1 MEAHSANILRKSG
14 RGASR
19 EGGICSGRCGA
30 GGRMGAGAACADGLP
45 MVGRSEFSGNGLRWS
60 VGRRPRKRM
69 CGISGGAAVG
79 WRTEGSGRCVVGAG
93 RVLKCR
99 ASGVVPRTGGAG
111 SSGSRAGV
119 GPVRAGADRWARR
132 GPAWTLCSGEAGMEP
147 LPFPNGAGRI
157 PRTEPLF
164 RRGASLPAGPASGR
178 CGPLGATRVGV
189 DPLFRRG
196 RSHLRTGRC
205 RFRTGRSHPPDA
217 RPPIFARSALRKGP
231 DAPFSDSFCPFLQR
245 PAAPEPTPFANP
257 RFRRSGK
264 AKKLFFYFYFII
276 KDVSLCSQN
285 NT

>member
-19 EGGICSGRCGA
+19 EGFSMFGPRGI
-30 GGRMGAGAACADGLP
+30 P
-45 MVGRSEFSGNGLRWS
+45 
-60 VGRRPRKRM
+60 
-69 CGISGGAAVG
+69 
-79 WRTEGSGRCVVGAG
+79 
-93 RVLKCR
+93 CR
-99 ASGVVPRTGGAG
+99 GVY
-111 SSGSRAGV
+111 
-119 GPVRAGADRWARR
+119 VR
-132 GPAWTLCSGEAGMEP
+132 
-147 LPFPNGAGRI
+147 AGRI

>member
-1 MEAHSANILRKSG
+1 
-14 RGASR
+14 
-19 EGGICSGRCGA
+19 
-30 GGRMGAGAACADGLP
+30 MGAGAACADGLP

-60 VGRRPRKRM
+60 VGRRSRKRM

-93 RVLKCR
+93 RVLECR

-132 GPAWTLCSGEAGMEP
+132 GPAWSLSSGGP
-147 LPFPNGAGRI
+147 GIGSV
-157 PRTEPLF
+157 RTVGSDEG
-164 RRGASLPAGPASGR
+164 RRGPSVPAGQAWS
-178 CGPLGATRVGV
+178 
-189 DPLFRRG
+189 RR
-196 RSHLRTGRC
+196 

-217 RPPIFARSALRKGP
+217 RPPIFARSALRRGP

>member
-1 MEAHSANILRKSG
+1 MFGPVRG
-14 RGASR
+14 RWKDG
-19 EGGICSGRCGA
+19 CRCGLRGWPPD
-30 GGRMGAGAACADGLP
+30 GGAQRVFRERAAVECRAPAAEAD
-45 MVGRSEFSGNGLRWS
+45 VRHLR
-60 VGRRPRKRM
+60 
-69 CGISGGAAVG
+69 GAAVG

-93 RVLKCR
+93 RVLECR

-196 RSHLRTGRC
+196 RHGVAAVSGRAGRIPRTQGLPSSRAAPSGRGPML
-205 RFRTGRSHPPDA
+205 RFRTLFVLFCSVPPRRNRRRLQIRGFAA
-217 RPPIFARSALRKGP
+217 REKRKSCFFIFTL
-231 DAPFSDSFCPFLQR
+231 
-245 PAAPEPTPFANP
+245 
-257 RFRRSGK
+257 
-264 AKKLFFYFYFII
+264 
-276 KDVSLCSQN
+276 
-285 NT
+285 

>member
-19 EGGICSGRCGA
+19 EGFSMFGPRGIPCGGYMFGPVASPCGA
-30 GGRMGAGAACADGLP
+30 PVPA
-45 MVGRSEFSGNGLRWS
+45 WS
-60 VGRRPRKRM
+60 LS
-69 CGISGGAAVG
+69 SGGPGIGSVRTVG
-79 WRTEGSGRCVVGAG
+79 SDEG
-93 RVLKCR
+93 
-99 ASGVVPRTGGAG
+99 
-111 SSGSRAGV
+111 
-119 GPVRAGADRWARR
+119 RR
-132 GPAWTLCSGEAGMEP
+132 GPSV
-147 LPFPNGAGRI
+147 
-157 PRTEPLF
+157 
-164 RRGASLPAGPASGR
+164 PAGQAWS
-178 CGPLGATRVGV
+178 
-189 DPLFRRG
+189 
-196 RSHLRTGRC
+196 RC

>member
-69 CGISGGAAVG
+69 CGISGG
-79 WRTEGSGRCVVGAG
+79 GR
-93 RVLKCR
+93 L
-99 ASGVVPRTGGAG
+99 S
-111 SSGSRAGV
+111 GV

-132 GPAWTLCSGEAGMEP
+132 GPAWTLCFGEAGMEP

-196 RSHLRTGRC
+196 RSHLRTGRR
-205 RFRTGRSHPPDA
+205 RFRTGRSHPPDV

>member
-1 MEAHSANILRKSG
+1 MLE
-14 RGASR
+14 
-19 EGGICSGRCGA
+19 
-30 GGRMGAGAACADGLP
+30 
-45 MVGRSEFSGNGLRWS
+45 
-60 VGRRPRKRM
+60 
-69 CGISGGAAVG
+69 
-79 WRTEGSGRCVVGAG
+79 
-93 RVLKCR
+93 CR

-196 RSHLRTGRC
+196 RHGAAAVSGRAGRIPRTQGLPSSRAAPSGRGPML
-205 RFRTGRSHPPDA
+205 RFRTLFVLFCSVPPRRNRRRLQIRGFAA
-217 RPPIFARSALRKGP
+217 REKRKSCFFIFTL
-231 DAPFSDSFCPFLQR
+231 
-245 PAAPEPTPFANP
+245 
-257 RFRRSGK
+257 
-264 AKKLFFYFYFII
+264 
-276 KDVSLCSQN
+276 
-285 NT
+285 

>member
-1 MEAHSANILRKSG
+1 MPAEA
-14 RGASR
+14 
-19 EGGICSGRCGA
+19 
-30 GGRMGAGAACADGLP
+30 AD
-45 MVGRSEFSGNGLRWS
+45 R
-60 VGRRPRKRM
+60 
-69 CGISGGAAVG
+69 
-79 WRTEGSGRCVVGAG
+79 
-93 RVLKCR
+93 
-99 ASGVVPRTGGAG
+99 
-111 SSGSRAGV
+111 GV
-119 GPVRAGADRWARR
+119 GIFSWPAGLSASEDTNYLSDGSTFGEYLAKIGPRRIPGGVFYVRAAGYPVRGVYVR
-132 GPAWTLCSGEAGMEP
+132 
-147 LPFPNGAGRI
+147 AGRI
-157 PRTEPLF
+157 PVRSPC
-164 RRGASLPAGPASGR
+164 S
-178 CGPLGATRVGV
+178 GV

>member
-1 MEAHSANILRKSG
+1 MFGPVRG
-14 RGASR
+14 RWKDG
-19 EGGICSGRCGA
+19 CRCGLRGWPPD
-30 GGRMGAGAACADGLP
+30 GGAQRVFRERAAVECRAPAAEAD
-45 MVGRSEFSGNGLRWS
+45 VRHLR
-60 VGRRPRKRM
+60 
-69 CGISGGAAVG
+69 GAAVG

-93 RVLKCR
+93 RVLECR

-111 SSGSRAGV
+111 SLGSRAGV
-119 GPVRAGADRWARR
+119 GPLRAGADRWARR
-132 GPAWTLCSGEAGMEP
+132 GPAWTLGSGEAGMEP

-157 PRTEPLF
+157 PRTEPPVPAWSLSSGGPGIGSVRTVGSDEG
-164 RRGASLPAGPASGR
+164 RRGPSVPAGQAWS
-178 CGPLGATRVGV
+178 
-189 DPLFRRG
+189 RR
-196 RSHLRTGRC
+196 

>member
-1 MEAHSANILRKSG
+1 MFGPVRG
-14 RGASR
+14 RWKDG
-19 EGGICSGRCGA
+19 CRCGLRGWPPD
-30 GGRMGAGAACADGLP
+30 GGAQRVFRERAAVECRAPAAEAD
-45 MVGRSEFSGNGLRWS
+45 VRHLR
-60 VGRRPRKRM
+60 
-69 CGISGGAAVG
+69 GAAVG

-93 RVLKCR
+93 RVLECR

-196 RSHLRTGRC
+196 RHGAAAVSGRAGRIPRTQGLPSSRAAPSGGGPML
-205 RFRTGRSHPPDA
+205 RFRTLFVLFCSVPPRRNRRRLQIRGFAA
-217 RPPIFARSALRKGP
+217 REKRKSCFFIFTL
-231 DAPFSDSFCPFLQR
+231 
-245 PAAPEPTPFANP
+245 
-257 RFRRSGK
+257 
-264 AKKLFFYFYFII
+264 
-276 KDVSLCSQN
+276 
-285 NT
+285 

>member
-19 EGGICSGRCGA
+19 EGFSMFGPRGIPCGGYMFGPVA
-30 GGRMGAGAACADGLP
+30 SPDGARVPA
-45 MVGRSEFSGNGLRWS
+45 WS
-60 VGRRPRKRM
+60 LS
-69 CGISGGAAVG
+69 SGGPGIGSVRTVG
-79 WRTEGSGRCVVGAG
+79 SDEG
-93 RVLKCR
+93 
-99 ASGVVPRTGGAG
+99 
-111 SSGSRAGV
+111 
-119 GPVRAGADRWARR
+119 RR
-132 GPAWTLCSGEAGMEP
+132 GPSV
-147 LPFPNGAGRI
+147 
-157 PRTEPLF
+157 
-164 RRGASLPAGPASGR
+164 PAGQAWS
-178 CGPLGATRVGV
+178 
-189 DPLFRRG
+189 
-196 RSHLRTGRC
+196 RC

>member
-1 MEAHSANILRKSG
+1 MFGPVRGRWKDGCRCGLRGWPPDGGAQRVFRERAAVECRAPAAEADVRHLRGGGCRVADRGLGPVCSWSRQGVGMSG
-14 RGASR
+14 V
-19 EGGICSGRCGA
+19 GRC
-30 GGRMGAGAACADGLP
+30 AAD
-45 MVGRSEFSGNGLRWS
+45 
-60 VGRRPRKRM
+60 RRCR
-69 CGISGGAAVG
+69 
-79 WRTEGSGRCVVGAG
+79 VVGQQ
-93 RVLKCR
+93 
-99 ASGVVPRTGGAG
+99 GGC
-111 SSGSRAGV
+111 RAGV

-157 PRTEPLF
+157 PVRSPC
-164 RRGASLPAGPASGR
+164 S
-178 CGPLGATRVGV
+178 GV

-196 RSHLRTGRC
+196 RSHLRTGRR

>member
-19 EGGICSGRCGA
+19 EGGYVRAGA
-30 GGRMGAGAACADGLP
+30 GQVEGWVPVRPARMASRWWGAASFPGTGCGGVSGAGRGSGCAASP
-45 MVGRSEFSGNGLRWS
+45 
-60 VGRRPRKRM
+60 
-69 CGISGGAAVG
+69 GGAAVG

-93 RVLKCR
+93 RVLECR

-164 RRGASLPAGPASGR
+164 RRGPSVQAGPASGR

-196 RSHLRTGRC
+196 RHGAAAVSGRAGRIPRTQGLPSSRAAPSGRGPML
-205 RFRTGRSHPPDA
+205 RFRTLFVLFCSVPPRRNRRRLQIRGFAA
-217 RPPIFARSALRKGP
+217 REKRKSCFFIFTL
-231 DAPFSDSFCPFLQR
+231 
-245 PAAPEPTPFANP
+245 
-257 RFRRSGK
+257 
-264 AKKLFFYFYFII
+264 
-276 KDVSLCSQN
+276 
-285 NT
+285 

>member
-1 MEAHSANILRKSG
+1 MFGPVRG
-14 RGASR
+14 RWKDG
-19 EGGICSGRCGA
+19 CRCGLRGWPPD
-30 GGRMGAGAACADGLP
+30 GGAQRVFRERAAVECRAPAAEAD
-45 MVGRSEFSGNGLRWS
+45 VRHLR
-60 VGRRPRKRM
+60 
-69 CGISGGAAVG
+69 GAAVG

-93 RVLKCR
+93 RVLECR

-119 GPVRAGADRWARR
+119 GSVRAGADRWARR

-157 PRTEPLF
+157 PPDGAPVSAWSLSSGGPGIGSMRTVGSDEG
-164 RRGASLPAGPASGR
+164 RRGPSVPAGQAWS
-178 CGPLGATRVGV
+178 
-189 DPLFRRG
+189 
-196 RSHLRTGRC
+196 RC

-231 DAPFSDSFCPFLQR
+231 DTPFSDSFCPFLQR

>member
-1 MEAHSANILRKSG
+1 MFGPVRG
-14 RGASR
+14 RWKDG
-19 EGGICSGRCGA
+19 CRCGLRGWPPD
-30 GGRMGAGAACADGLP
+30 GGAQRVFRERAAVECRAPAAEAD
-45 MVGRSEFSGNGLRWS
+45 VRHLR
-60 VGRRPRKRM
+60 
-69 CGISGGAAVG
+69 GAAVG

-93 RVLKCR
+93 RVLECR

-132 GPAWTLCSGEAGMEP
+132 GPAWTLCSG
-147 LPFPNGAGRI
+147 
-157 PRTEPLF
+157 
-164 RRGASLPAGPASGR
+164 
-178 CGPLGATRVGV
+178 V
-189 DPLFRRG
+189 DSLFRRG
-196 RSHLRTGRC
+196 RHGAAAVSERGRSHPPDGAPVSAWSLSSGGPGIGSVRTVGSDEGRRGPSVPAGQAWSRR

>member
-1 MEAHSANILRKSG
+1 MFGPVRG
-14 RGASR
+14 RWKDG
-19 EGGICSGRCGA
+19 CRCGLRGWPPD
-30 GGRMGAGAACADGLP
+30 GGAQRVFRERAAVECRAPAAEAD
-45 MVGRSEFSGNGLRWS
+45 VRHLR
-60 VGRRPRKRM
+60 
-69 CGISGGAAVG
+69 GGAAVG

-93 RVLKCR
+93 RVLECR

-196 RSHLRTGRC
+196 RHGAAAVSGRAGRIPRTQGLPSSRAAPSGRGPML
-205 RFRTGRSHPPDA
+205 RFRTLFVLFCSVPPRRNRRRLQIRGFAA
-217 RPPIFARSALRKGP
+217 REKRKSCFFIFTL
-231 DAPFSDSFCPFLQR
+231 
-245 PAAPEPTPFANP
+245 
-257 RFRRSGK
+257 
-264 AKKLFFYFYFII
+264 
-276 KDVSLCSQN
+276 
-285 NT
+285 

>member
-1 MEAHSANILRKSG
+1 MFGPVRG
-14 RGASR
+14 RWKDG
-19 EGGICSGRCGA
+19 CRCGLRGWPPDGGA
-30 GGRMGAGAACADGLP
+30 QRVFRERAAVECRAPAAEADVRHLRGGRL
-45 MVGRSEFSGNGLRWS
+45 S
-60 VGRRPRKRM
+60 
-69 CGISGGAAVG
+69 
-79 WRTEGSGRCVVGAG
+79 
-93 RVLKCR
+93 
-99 ASGVVPRTGGAG
+99 
-111 SSGSRAGV
+111 GV

-196 RSHLRTGRC
+196 RSHLRTGRR
-205 RFRTGRSHPPDA
+205 RFRTGRSHPPDV

>member
-19 EGGICSGRCGA
+19 EGGICSGR
-30 GGRMGAGAACADGLP
+30 
-45 MVGRSEFSGNGLRWS
+45 
-60 VGRRPRKRM
+60 
-69 CGISGGAAVG
+69 
-79 WRTEGSGRCVVGAG
+79 
-93 RVLKCR
+93 
-99 ASGVVPRTGGAG
+99 GV
-111 SSGSRAGV
+111 SRAGGICSGRSHPPDGAPVPAWSLSSGGPGIGSVRTV
-119 GPVRAGADRWARR
+119 GSDEGRR
-132 GPAWTLCSGEAGMEP
+132 GPSV
-147 LPFPNGAGRI
+147 
-157 PRTEPLF
+157 
-164 RRGASLPAGPASGR
+164 PAGQAWS
-178 CGPLGATRVGV
+178 
-189 DPLFRRG
+189 
-196 RSHLRTGRC
+196 RC

-285 NT
+285 NTLSEQICNEITYLNLFSYESISHRASRHRSEEPG

>member
-19 EGGICSGRCGA
+19 EGFSMFGPRGIPCGGGICSGRSHPPDGA
-30 GGRMGAGAACADGLP
+30 PVPA
-45 MVGRSEFSGNGLRWS
+45 WS
-60 VGRRPRKRM
+60 LS
-69 CGISGGAAVG
+69 SGGPGIGSVRTVG
-79 WRTEGSGRCVVGAG
+79 SDEG
-93 RVLKCR
+93 
-99 ASGVVPRTGGAG
+99 
-111 SSGSRAGV
+111 
-119 GPVRAGADRWARR
+119 RR
-132 GPAWTLCSGEAGMEP
+132 GPSV
-147 LPFPNGAGRI
+147 
-157 PRTEPLF
+157 
-164 RRGASLPAGPASGR
+164 PAGQAWS
-178 CGPLGATRVGV
+178 
-189 DPLFRRG
+189 RR
-196 RSHLRTGRC
+196 